1 MVDVRN
7 FQSPKNKGASPNTG
21 MDTPQTE
28 PEKASDEYH
37 QEPHSTADINQP
49 EETNQSLI
57 QEYLHYLE
65 QNDIHKEDIMA
76 VLDSIITSGNVYWSF
91 ELFDKIPVTFKI
103 RPAWV
108 NDVLVSKMD
117 KNPPRTFNRFSETVG
132 LYNLAG
138 SLVEYNGERREVQ
151 NEEDFYNNKQFVQNL
166 PFIIQSHLIQ
176 KMSIFDRVISVAT
189 SDWATENFTKPQSE
203 E

>member
-7 FQSPKNKGASPNTG
+7 FQRPKSKGTTPNEG
-21 MDTPQTE
+21 VNTPQTN
-28 PEKASDEYH
+28 PEKVSDEYH
-37 QEPHSTADINQP
+37 QQENSAADISQP
-49 EETNQSLI
+49 EETKESLI
-57 QEYLHYLE
+57 QEYLYYLE

-91 ELFDKIPVTFKI
+91 ELFNKIPVTFKI

-108 NDVLVSKMD
+108 NDVLVSKLD
-117 KNPPRTFNRFSETVG
+117 KNPPRTFSKFSEVVG

-138 SLVEYNGERREVQ
+138 SLVEYNGKKREVKS
-151 NEEDFYNNKQFVQNL
+151 EDDFYDNKQFIQNL